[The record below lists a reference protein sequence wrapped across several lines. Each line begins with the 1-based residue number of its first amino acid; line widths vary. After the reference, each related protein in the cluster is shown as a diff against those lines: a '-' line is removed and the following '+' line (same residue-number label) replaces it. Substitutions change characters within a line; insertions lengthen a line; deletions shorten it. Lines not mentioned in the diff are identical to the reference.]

1 MQLDSQ
7 AAELVRTD
15 NAWGVVAGATIGLIL
30 SLGTLTTYTV
40 GVFVQP
46 LSAEFGWTRTQLLL
60 GIAISQ
66 YVLAFS
72 APVWGYLVDR
82 IGPRPSLLASIAC
95 MAACLA
101 SFALLKPPLW
111 HYYLLYALVA
121 VAGGAASPIGYC
133 AVVARRFDRTLGL
146 ALGTCL
152 MGVGLGAAALP
163 ITAQTLTA
171 DFGWRGAYAVLGAAT
186 FLITVPA
193 ALYATRGLPAGRAV
207 RQGPSVPIRPML
219 RSRTFILLCCSF
231 FILGAVSIGT
241 LVNLVPVMI
250 GRGIAPYIAS
260 GIASVTGVTVIFGRA
275 GIGWFLDRLR
285 PAFVVACVALVAA
298 AALLLLAFGQGLTA
312 AYATAILLGA
322 VVGAE
327 VDFTAFFVRRHF
339 GQAAFGR
346 LYGIAFAV
354 FIFGNGTGPI
364 LASASSDR
372 FGSFQV
378 GAVLFAAAVLLVIPL
393 MLALPPPSATLPIET
408 RV

>member
-1 MQLDSQ
+1 MQAGDMPIELSLQ
-7 AAELVRTD
+7 AANVARTD
-15 NAWGVVAGATIGLIL
+15 RAWGVVASTTIGLML

-60 GIAISQ
+60 GISISQ

-82 IGPRPSLLASIAC
+82 VGPRPALLASIAC

-101 SFALLKPPLW
+101 SFALLTPHLW

-133 AVVARRFDRTLGL
+133 AVVARRFDRRLGL

-152 MGVGLGAAALP
+152 IGVGLGAAALP
-163 ITAQTLTA
+163 VTTQALTA
-171 DFGWRGAYAVLGAAT
+171 DFGWRGAYAALGAAT
-186 FLITVPA
+186 LLITVPA
-193 ALYATRGLPAGRAV
+193 ALYATSGLSAPGRAV
-207 RQGPSVPIRPML
+207 RAPPVPIRPAL
-219 RSRTFILLCCSF
+219 RSRTFVLLCCSF

-241 LVNLVPVMI
+241 LVNLVPAMI
-250 GRGIAPYIAS
+250 GRGLSPPVAAKIAS
-260 GIASVTGVTVIFGRA
+260 ATGLTVIFGRA
-275 GIGWFLDRLR
+275 GIGWFLDRWR
-285 PAFVVACVALVAA
+285 PAWVVACVALVAA
-298 AALLLLAFGQGLTA
+298 TAFLLLAFGQGLAA

-339 GQAAFGR
+339 GNAAFGR
-346 LYGIAFAV
+346 LYGVAFAV
-354 FIFGNGTGPI
+354 LGLRHRTGRI
-364 LASASSDR
+364 AR
-372 FGSFQV
+372 FVARTVNRVMPPWLQ
-378 GAVLFAAAVLLVIPL
+378 AARLLCC
-393 MLALPPPSATLPIET
+393 AEA
-408 RV
+408 